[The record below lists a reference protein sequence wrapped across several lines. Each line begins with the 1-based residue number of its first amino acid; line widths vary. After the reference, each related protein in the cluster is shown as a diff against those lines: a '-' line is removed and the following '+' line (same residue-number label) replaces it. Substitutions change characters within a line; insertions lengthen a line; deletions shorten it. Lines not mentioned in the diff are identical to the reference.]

1 MFCDELLEERRLL
14 DRAQALAGRE
24 YRQLRALMLTG
35 QPTEIA
41 QAEARLRQELPSE
54 FSNDVGFERLLRI
67 MRREVNRITEVD
79 LLPAML
85 EMAE

>member
-41 QAEARLRQELPSE
+41 QAEARLRQELPPE

-67 MRREVNRITEVD
+67 MRREVNRITEAD

-85 EMAE
+85 VMAE